1 MRQDSLNQQHYEQE
15 LRRMLAEPETRIFL
29 WRLIAEDC
37 HVFDTE
43 FQHNATA
50 YSLLAK
56 QQIGKRLLADLKCID
71 ASAVHKAEEE
81 YDELLRED
89 AAVRKKQAGEEEDG
103 TIY

>member
-1 MRQDSLNQQHYEQE
+1 MKQDSLNQQHYERE

-37 HVFDTE
+37 RVFVTD

-50 YSLLAK
+50 YSLLAV
-56 QQIGKRLLADLKCID
+56 QRLGKILLEDMKRID
-71 ASAVHKAEEE
+71 ASAVYQAEQE
-81 YDELLRED
+81 YCDLKRRSDEQKQREN
-89 AAVRKKQAGEEEDG
+89 KEDG